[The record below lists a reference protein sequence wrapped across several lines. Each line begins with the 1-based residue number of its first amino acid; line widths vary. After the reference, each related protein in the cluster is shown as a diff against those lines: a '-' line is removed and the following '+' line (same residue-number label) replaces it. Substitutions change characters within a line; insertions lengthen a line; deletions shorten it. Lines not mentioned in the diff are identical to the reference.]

1 MRPSFIARRIAF
13 GVLQLLILAPVIF
26 FLIRLLPADPV
37 SRLVGLNPS
46 PEAYQAARHTLGLDE
61 PVLVQL
67 ANYVGLTGHAGLL
80 QGNFGTSWLTG
91 EPVLTDIRRTLPV
104 TVELITLSF
113 FFAFLVSFPLGLL
126 CATRPEGM
134 ADRATFLF
142 GLFAGSQPEFWWG
155 VLFIY
160 MFFYVLNVAPPP
172 LGRLDPLLTP
182 PPAFTGFITVDAIL
196 AGNVTALLSG
206 LHHLMLPIA
215 TKVFVLS
222 GPITKMVRQNALRV
236 LGSDFM
242 IYAESCGLPRAVLA
256 RYALRNALPPAL
268 TLIGVLYGYVLGG
281 AVLIETIFSLNG
293 IGQYAVNAVLNLDY
307 PAIQAVVL
315 VITAVS
321 LVVYLV
327 LDVLQA
333 AIDPRVAD

>member
-1 MRPSFIARRIAF
+1 MRLSFIARRLGF
-13 GVLQLLILAPVIF
+13 GFLQLLALAPVVF

-37 SRLVGLNPS
+37 SRLVGLNS
-46 PEAYQAARHTLGLDE
+46 TPEAYQAAKHALGLDQ
-61 PVLVQL
+61 PMPVQL
-67 ANYVGLTGHAGLL
+67 GNYLGLLGKPGLL
-80 QGNFGTSWLTG
+80 QGDFGTSWSTG

-104 TVELITLSF
+104 TIELITLSF
-113 FFAFLVSFPLGLL
+113 LCAFLVSFPIGML
-126 CATRPEGM
+126 CATRPEGL

-160 MFFYVLNVAPPP
+160 VFFYVLNVAPPP
-172 LGRLDPLLTP
+172 LGRLDPLLV
-182 PPAFTGFITVDAIL
+182 PPATVTGFITVDSIL
-196 AGNVTALLSG
+196 AWNGGALLDG
-206 LHHLMLPIA
+206 LHHLMLPVA

-222 GPITKMVRQNALRV
+222 GPIIKMVRQNMLRV
-236 LGSDFM
+236 LGADFM
-242 IYAESCGLPRAVLA
+242 LYAESCGLPRRVLA

-281 AVLIETIFSLNG
+281 AVLIETIFSLDG

-307 PAIQAVVL
+307 PAIQGVVL

-321 LVVYLV
+321 LLVYLA